1 MTAWDIYWWVKLDEI
16 QALLIILAVLTGVCL
31 IISMIGYTMSNVF
44 PATDFETP
52 KDTLI
57 RFWRKVLTYSTAPAI
72 VFFIMAFSCP
82 STKQMAVIYLTPKII
97 NSEATQELTTIPKD
111 AAVMMRKLMDD
122 WMAEY
127 MPEKVMNQ
135 VGGGE
140 GSKE

>member
-1 MTAWDIYWWVKLDEI
+1 MTAWDIYWWVKLDDI
-16 QALLIILAVLTGVCL
+16 ASTGWLFVILLLVAILIHAIAGSILCFLDKKIPKQVYYL
-31 IISMIGYTMSNVF
+31 IWSGLLVF
-44 PATDFETP
+44 TITFSGLVT
-52 KDTLI
+52 
-57 RFWRKVLTYSTAPAI
+57 
-72 VFFIMAFSCP
+72 FIP